1 MSPKKKKKG
10 NQGQN
15 YKGVLLYKKN
25 HQFQLFS
32 KFSKKLIFFR
42 KKLKVIKRNY
52 LKISPSST

>member
-1 MSPKKKKKG
+1 MSPKIKING
-10 NQGQN
+10 HQGHD